1 MAPWVPLFQQ
11 SCKNNLTDMNPFTP
25 FQFSTSEITKNTD
38 QNIEEIKPRVR
49 TVVLRDFLFNDK
61 RTNVLTFHS
70 DLRSEKMKVKNDQK
84 QYFEG
89 CFYFPSTWEQY
100 RISGEWFNISLNG
113 DNDIDD
119 HKLTKYGILI
129 KESIRSNQT
138 HVKHATN
145 DITSATTKSTTTNTT
160 TTNDELN
167 DSNEI
172 CDNDNNDN
180 DDRNEI
186 TEVVYRFP
194 QCNDWKEEV
203 MRQWNGLS
211 RAAKALYRKPA
222 PGEILTVETSKKLD
236 KIQRGVD
243 GAKEDAGLENFSVVC
258 LLIDQV
264 DYLNLKDGRGGERR
278 IFRRCCDAVLSKK
291 DVKGEKHAVEE
302 EEEDEEEEEKGEE
315 AEEEDDDECEIL
327 SEHEVWTEVEVC
339 P

>member
-11 SCKNNLTDMNPFTP
+11 SCKNNLNDTNPFTP
-25 FQFSTSEITKNTD
+25 FQFSTSEITLDKD
-38 QNIEEIKPRVR
+38 QGIEEIRPRVR

-61 RTNVLTFHS
+61 KTNVLTFHS
-70 DLRSEKMKVKNDQK
+70 DLRSEKLKVKNNQK
-84 QYFEG
+84 QYFES

-119 HKLTKYGILI
+119 DKLTKYGIFI
-129 KESIRSNQT
+129 KESMG
-138 HVKHATN
+138 
-145 DITSATTKSTTTNTT
+145 
-160 TTNDELN
+160 
-167 DSNEI
+167 SNEKNEKLI
-172 CDNDNNDN
+172 NNNNMINENNEVCNDNGNKLNTD

-194 QCNDWKEEV
+194 ECNDWKEEV

-222 PGEILTVETSKKLD
+222 PGEILTIETSKKLD

-243 GAKEDAGLENFSVVC
+243 GAKEDAGLENFTVVC

-278 IFRRCCDAVLSKK
+278 IFRRCCDSVLSKK
-291 DVKGEKHAVEE
+291 NLKEEKHDDD
-302 EEEDEEEEEKGEE
+302 DEEEEE
-315 AEEEDDDECEIL
+315 EEEEKNAEDNDDDDDEDGDDECEIL
-327 SEHEVWTEVEVC
+327 SEYEVWTEEEVC